1 MPQKLIEAYDTRT
14 GAKLPQRVPESW
26 TRLFPNVS
34 ATPTQRAA
42 DAVAVSDDVPEADSP
57 QDVAPTSKT
66 ARRGR
71 QTPVKES

>member
-26 TRLFPNVS
+26 TRIFPNVS
-34 ATPTQRAA
+34 ATPTQKAA
-42 DAVAVSDDVPEADSP
+42 DATDKDAGTTP
-57 QDVAPTSKT
+57 KT

-71 QTPVKES
+71 QNTEKES

>member
-26 TRLFPNVS
+26 TRIFDHVS
-34 ATPTQRAA
+34 ATPKQRNATAA
-42 DAVAVSDDVPEADSP
+42 GLSEDVPEADSP
-57 QDVAPTSKT
+57 EDVDPTPKT
-66 ARRGR
+66 APRGR

>member
-26 TRLFPNVS
+26 TRIFPNVS
-34 ATPTQRAA
+34 ATPTQKAA
-42 DAVAVSDDVPEADSP
+42 DAAAAD
-57 QDVAPTSKT
+57 APAEGAGATPKT

-71 QTPVKES
+71 QNTEKES

>member
-26 TRLFPNVS
+26 TRIFPNVS
-34 ATPTQRAA
+34 ATPTQKAA
-42 DAVAVSDDVPEADSP
+42 DAATAG
-57 QDVAPTSKT
+57 APDEGAGATPKT

-71 QTPVKES
+71 QNTEKES

>member
-26 TRLFPNVS
+26 TRIFPNVS
-34 ATPTQRAA
+34 ATPTQKAA
-42 DAVAVSDDVPEADSP
+42 DAATAD
-57 QDVAPTSKT
+57 APDEGAGTTPKT

-71 QTPVKES
+71 QNTEKES